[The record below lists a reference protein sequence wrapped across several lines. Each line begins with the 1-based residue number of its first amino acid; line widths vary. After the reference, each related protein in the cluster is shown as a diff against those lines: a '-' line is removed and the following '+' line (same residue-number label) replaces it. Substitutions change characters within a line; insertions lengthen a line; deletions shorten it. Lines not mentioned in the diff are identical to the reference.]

1 MAELDSAEKSSLK
14 ARIAEALS
22 AAEAR
27 VNSGVALPTEVTRAA
42 TLRLITCA
50 VRDRDAS
57 ARTRGDCNGCPE
69 ASVRDVL
76 ETMAAQRLVSS
87 KEFDEAGRIEDAER
101 EREEL
106 KVIEEFLPKPLADD
120 ELDLAVKDVVAELE
134 ASTLK
139 DLGKCM
145 SALKARYPGKIDS
158 RTAGKAVR
166 RALQ

>member
-1 MAELDSAEKSSLK
+1 MAELDSAEQTSLK
-14 ARIAEALS
+14 ARVADALE
-22 AAEAR
+22 AAETKLSSENVSPAD
-27 VNSGVALPTEVTRAA
+27 ETRAA
-42 TLRLITCA
+42 TLRLISCA

-57 ARTRGDCNGCPE
+57 ARTRGDCDGC
-69 ASVRDVL
+69 ADATVLDVL
-76 ETMAAQRLVSS
+76 ETMAAQRRISS
-87 KEFDEAGRIEDAER
+87 REFDEAGRIEDAER

-106 KVIEEFLPKPLADD
+106 GVIEEFLPKPLGDD
-120 ELDLAVKDVVAELE
+120 ELNTAVQHVVEELD

-158 RTAGKAVR
+158 RAAGQAVR

>member
-1 MAELDSAEKSSLK
+1 MAELDSAEVSTLK
-14 ARIAEALS
+14 TRIAEALS
-22 AAEAR
+22 AAESLVA
-27 VNSGVALPTEVTRAA
+27 SGKASPSEATRAA

-57 ARTRGDCNGCPE
+57 ARTRGDCDGCPE

-76 ETMAAQRLVSS
+76 ETMAAQRRVSS
-87 KEFDEAGRIEDAER
+87 REFDEAGRIEDAER

-106 KVIEEFLPKPLADD
+106 RVIEEFLPKPLAEE
-120 ELDLAVKDVVAELE
+120 ELDLAVRDVVEELE

-145 SALKARYPGKIDS
+145 STLKARYPGKIDS
-158 RTAGKAVR
+158 RAAGKAVR